1 MKLGLW
7 KTRLLI
13 RPEIKKS
20 WFGIWRLG
28 LKLFLCSGWCSV
40 AAGAAATLA
49 RLTPPAPVSSPSSTP
64 DKTTCPLD
72 LSWSWISSEELRLL
86 HTVLSPTSS
95 GDNNIFLTMYRRN
108 QKKVSIT
115 IYCYEKDSPCSYN
128 KLLNNCDVTFLSNFI
143 IDNMITIF

>member
-64 DKTTCPLD
+64 DKTTCLLD

-95 GDNNIFLTMYRRN
+95 GDNNIFLQCTGGIR
-108 QKKVSIT
+108 KKCPLPFTVMKKIHPVVT
-115 IYCYEKDSPCSYN
+115 ISY
-128 KLLNNCDVTFLSNFI
+128 LTIVTFLSNFI
-143 IDNMITIF
+143 IDDITIF